1 MRGAAARGV
10 ILVNNVHRNL
20 PEELLGAQG
29 VIGGQAQSG
38 THMSCGPLAR
48 SVGR

>member
-1 MRGAAARGV
+1 MGV
-10 ILVNNVHRNL
+10 MNL
-20 PEELLGAQG
+20 FTGISPEDLLGAQG